1 MIAIEIFTVV
11 TFISLSL
18 MISALSVLVPITL
31 FKIFWGGSKDE

>member
-18 MISALSVLVPITL
+18 MISAMSVLVLITL
-31 FKIFWGGSKDE
+31 FKMFWGGFKDE

>member
-18 MISALSVLVPITL
+18 MISAMSVLVLITL
-31 FKIFWGGSKDE
+31 FKMFWDGFKDE

>member
-18 MISALSVLVPITL
+18 MASVM
-31 FKIFWGGSKDE
+31 FWDGFKDE